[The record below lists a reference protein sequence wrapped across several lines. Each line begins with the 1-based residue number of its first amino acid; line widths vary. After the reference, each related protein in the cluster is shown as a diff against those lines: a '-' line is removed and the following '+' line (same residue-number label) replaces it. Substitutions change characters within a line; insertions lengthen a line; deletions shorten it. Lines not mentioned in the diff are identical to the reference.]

1 MAGLENAAAGNN
13 FDKNQT
19 KKILAGLGKRVFYLH
34 SVHEDDPIIFSTRW
48 VMSYLAGPLTK
59 EQMINLPKT
68 VITQD
73 NYSVYQSETSLNKQ
87 SSQLLTANINLTDN
101 VAPVLPP
108 QIKQVYLPI
117 TTSSTNDLVY
127 TPNIICIA
135 DILYKNIKH
144 KVMLNK
150 SYKLLSPIHDGPIPV
165 DYSEAQPI
173 ELDIRSLESQGL
185 ETIVYSDY
193 PSIISEPKKYDDW
206 KKMFDQYARLKLNI
220 ELLYSPTLKVVSEI
234 DEDEREFRIRLQHL
248 AHEVRDEAITNM
260 KKKYAS
266 KLNTLRDRQRRA
278 LQTVEK
284 QNALAGQRKMDA
296 ALSAGGAIL
305 GALFGRKITSTSV
318 SRVSTAVS
326 RTSKAMASNQG
337 IEAAQETLAA
347 VQSQLI
353 NMESMLENELT
364 KISETYDMLNEKL
377 ETINIRA
384 KSTDITIHL
393 FALAWNPTQR

>member
-1 MAGLENAAAGNN
+1 M
-13 FDKNQT
+13 
-19 KKILAGLGKRVFYLH
+19 
-34 SVHEDDPIIFSTRW
+34 
-48 VMSYLAGPLTK
+48 
-59 EQMINLPKT
+59 
-68 VITQD
+68 
-73 NYSVYQSETSLNKQ
+73 
-87 SSQLLTANINLTDN
+87 
-101 VAPVLPP
+101 APVLPP

-135 DILYKNIKH
+135 DILYKSIKH

-364 KISETYDMLNEKL
+364 KISETYDMLK
-377 ETINIRA
+377 
-384 KSTDITIHL
+384 
-393 FALAWNPTQR
+393 